1 MPTRLEN
8 IQSDF
13 YKLRDPIEGRRVVLQ
28 KNKTFKF
35 ELQTLKNISSQ
46 NSDTYPSQ
54 GMLHTPFDGLE
65 TVGVKTLS
73 HTKILKT
80 LKQRAFFLE
89 MFNHPY
95 RMHFLKEINAQKFIP
110 PPKIDSLTLDDAISK
125 GFALAIGDLGAST
138 SGALKQRISRTERYA
153 QGPFIKLGR
162 QARSIFVGSANP
174 EVWGTSL
181 AVATMAASHCICAI
195 ARNGL
200 FKDIARQSD
209 LAKETFSILDI
220 MSDTILKGRR
230 DKAEILKFW
239 KANVMGVLEPADK
252 AIDRAQALYKTGVR
266 LFRIYS
272 PEPGIGP
279 VDTVKRLRR
288 EFGSKIE
295 IMVGHLVDVR
305 QIQAAEKAGADIIT
319 IGIGGG
325 GRCITGVRSGTA
337 IDWPEL
343 LWKSRGLI
351 SIPIIVEGG
360 ASDHVATSLLLGA
373 SGIGVTRVGGGGTI
387 ESPGGYLY
395 SVGKDGQLFKTYGGE
410 ASARAKYIEGKLLPF
425 NVPSF
430 VEGETTKAYMK
441 YDRSA
446 TPSIAYNLHVLTE
459 DAILAL
465 VFRGVK
471 NIYELQS
478 INPSPLKLISV
489 MGRDQAITH

>member
-1 MPTRLEN
+1 VSTRLEKL
-8 IQSDF
+8 QEDF
-13 YKLRDPIEGRRVVLQ
+13 NKLRDPIEGKKRILQ
-28 KNKTFKF
+28 KNTDFKY
-35 ELQTLKNISSQ
+35 ELGLLKILSNQ
-46 NSDTYPSQ
+46 NSDTYPAQ
-54 GMLHTPFDGLE
+54 GMLQTPFDGLD
-65 TVGVKTLS
+65 VIGFKTLNQQ
-73 HTKILKT
+73 KIIKT

-95 RMHFLKEINAQKFIP
+95 RMHFLNEINSKDFVA
-110 PPKIDSLTLDDAISK
+110 PPKISSLALDDALSK
-125 GFALAIGDLGAST
+125 GFALAIGDLGAT
-138 SGALKQRISRTERYA
+138 THGALKERIRRTHRYA

-162 QARSIFVGSANP
+162 QARSLFVGSANP
-174 EVWGTSL
+174 EVWGTPM

-200 FKDIARQSD
+200 FTDINRQVD
-209 LAKETFSILDI
+209 FAKETFEILDN
-220 MSDTILKGRR
+220 MSETILKARR
-230 DKAEILKFW
+230 DKAKITKFW
-239 KANVMGVLEPADK
+239 KNNVMGVIEPSEK
-252 AIDRAQALYKTGVR
+252 SIHRARALYKAGVR
-266 LFRIYS
+266 FYRIYS

-279 VDTVKRLRR
+279 VNTVKMLRA
-288 EFGSKIE
+288 EFGQKVE
-295 IMVGHLVDVR
+295 IMSGHLVDVK
-305 QIQAAEKAGADIIT
+305 QMQAAQKAGADIIT

-351 SIPIIVEGG
+351 KIPIIVEGG

-373 SGIGVTRVGGGGTI
+373 SGIGITRVGGGGTI

-395 SVGKDGQLFKTYGGE
+395 CVGEDGQFFKPYGGE

-430 VEGETTKAYMK
+430 VEGETTKAFMK

-465 VFRGVK
+465 VFRGVR
-471 NIYELQS
+471 NVYELQS

-489 MGRDQAITH
+489 MGRDQAVTH